1 MHLTG
6 GKYSPCIL
14 QLLKQNKILYF
25 LHGGF
30 LAYAVHHHS
39 EISYYDGTKKMLM
52 TDKENLKL
60 NKVGAANDTDQAPMK
75 VIGQGHCLVL
85 LKRWPH
91 SPVPKFIVVCPVG
104 KFVCLM

>member
-1 MHLTG
+1 
-6 GKYSPCIL
+6 
-14 QLLKQNKILYF
+14 
-25 LHGGF
+25 
-30 LAYAVHHHS
+30 
-39 EISYYDGTKKMLM
+39 MLM

-104 KFVCLM
+104 MFVCLM